1 MSYLTAADSLG
12 DLARLRAD
20 ALAHMAAELMQTGNF
35 RDRGDAI
42 RQLHVRYCTIDIM
55 ILVDE
60 AIFECKQEI
69 VARMMSDVNHLATSD
84 GSSLNGHP
92 GIFEPHQQ

>member
-1 MSYLTAADSLG
+1 MIALSSYLTAADSLG

-20 ALAHMAAELMQTGNF
+20 ALARMAAELMQTGNF

-60 AIFECKQEI
+60 AIYACKQEI
-69 VARMMSDVNHLATSD
+69 IAREFLEV
-84 GSSLNGHP
+84 
-92 GIFEPHQQ
+92 